1 MNNISKDFRGS
12 KSVIWERIFSLTP
25 EASWVFVMQIGTG
38 IAGLVGVKV
47 LTNVLGPSEFGR
59 LALANTV
66 VMLVSTNFLFG
77 PLGQGLMR
85 FWSICQDRGELGTFY
100 VVSNRYA
107 RYVIGISTAIA
118 VAVVAIVVS
127 IKRMDWAVLL
137 TISMATGIVSGTLGL
152 RLSVFT
158 AARRRQR
165 VALLSISNAIFSPIV
180 AASLVLLVGP
190 DASSAMLGYLI
201 VVSGVVFVAGHF
213 YRGIVSGT
221 EFSSLTTEENISDI
235 RKKILS
241 FSWPFLGWGI
251 FGWIHMSCD
260 RWSLQTFY
268 GAEVVGAF
276 AVVSQLSIYPL
287 AFGSGFLST
296 LFMPIAFQKAGD
308 LTKNR
313 SVVSANR
320 ILTGMTGA
328 YILGTMLLIGCFVL
342 YHQQLILLIS
352 NARFVTY
359 SYLLPGLT
367 TAWGLFF
374 FGQVLTQYGLL
385 ANKPQLY
392 IMPKIIASLVAG
404 VTTFYLSFR
413 MGAIG
418 VVWGLAI
425 AGLVYA
431 IWCIVIAFKVV
442 GANKVSIR

>member
-1 MNNISKDFRGS
+1 MINRTLQKL
-12 KSVIWERIFSLTP
+12 WALTP
-25 EASWVFVMQIGTG
+25 EASWVFVGQVGTG
-38 IAGLVGVKV
+38 VAGLLGIKLLTHV
-47 LTNVLGPSEFGR
+47 LDPSEFGK
-59 LALANTV
+59 LALANTIV
-66 VMLVSTNFLFG
+66 ALIGTNFFG
-77 PLGQGLMR
+77 PFGQGVMR
-85 FWSICQDRGELGTFY
+85 FWAISKDRGNLDVFY
-100 VVSNRYA
+100 AVTNRLTIFICLISFSA
-107 RYVIGISTAIA
+107 SIILVFIFNMIKDFDWTILIALSLVIGIITGLFSLRIGIFTVARHRKPAAIFDIINSFLRPLIA
-118 VAVVAIVVS
+118 TFLVI
-127 IKRMDWAVLL
+127 L
-137 TISMATGIVSGTLGL
+137 TISKVN
-152 RLSVFT
+152 
-158 AARRRQR
+158 
-165 VALLSISNAIFSPIV
+165 VALA
-180 AASLVLLVGP
+180 
-190 DASSAMLGYLI
+190 GYLFAAI
-201 VVSGVVFVAGHF
+201 LILLIEERF
-213 YRGIVSGT
+213 YLKTFSEASPCHLKTNMRIPLFQGIGK
-221 EFSSLTTEENISDI
+221 E
-235 RKKILS
+235 ILS
-241 FSWPFLGWGI
+241 FSWPFLVWGI

-308 LTKNR
+308 LTKNG

-392 IMPKIIASLVAG
+392 IMPKIISSLVAG
-404 VTTFYLSFR
+404 GATFYLSFR